1 MRAMSYLDAPKG
13 RRYIRTVGLV
23 CLVWAAAQCGAETV
37 WPGCAVKLV
46 PGRCA
51 KVETRGDVAYVTAVG
66 PGRANVWPAA
76 YFTFPEQ
83 RNLSGV
89 EAVKV
94 TITNCSD
101 EVLRVGVKI
110 KAVTEQGQTPDGG
123 TSVQAGKE
131 RTYRLP
137 LYLSNWVFDAP
148 HGLVGLKRNPSVGA
162 ASSFALEKTR
172 SIAVYFPA
180 GTENRTFGVSRVE
193 LVENGGPAPAAQKVL
208 HAATFS
214 PWVDAFGQANYV
226 EWPDK
231 VHSPEEIRAKGA
243 AEEKD
248 LAARPWAIPDADRF
262 GGWAKGPQLKATGHF
277 RTEKVDGKWW
287 LVDPDGH
294 LFFSQGVDHV
304 GNPSST
310 PIGGREHYF
319 EKLPPESGPTKAFW
333 GKMTRPALRYYYSD
347 PAHIPAKTF
356 DFGSYNL
363 YLKYGDDWRA
373 KNRATIHR
381 RMRSWGLNTIA
392 ASAPHVATA
401 GESRMPYTV
410 WMPARSRPIET
421 GKAHW
426 GALLDPF
433 APEFAENA
441 RKSAG
446 NLKQHADDPW
456 CIGFFSGNEQ
466 SWDASETGLARKIL
480 DAPDGQPAKVEFLRR
495 LAEKGIDPKQVPD
508 AELRAFGIA
517 VAEKYYSTVRDA
529 ARAVAP
535 QMLYLGDRLAWGC
548 PDVVRA
554 AAKYADVVTMNI
566 YDFVPSRDLPP
577 GSADK
582 PIMITEFHFGCYDT
596 GYFYASLIPV
606 KDQTS
611 RAAAYCAYV
620 RAALDNPR
628 FVGTHWFCWRD
639 CPITGY
645 CGEGANAQ
653 CGLVSMADVPYAEL
667 IGAIRTVAAEL
678 YPRRHSR

>member
-1 MRAMSYLDAPKG
+1 MKKIALMG
-13 RRYIRTVGLV
+13 MMMVVVGATLP
-23 CLVWAAAQCGAETV
+23 AAEPEVV
-37 WPGCAVKLV
+37 WPGGNVKV
-46 PGRCA
+46 VAGNCA
-51 KVETRGDVAYVTAVG
+51 KVETKDGVVYVTATP
-66 PGRANVWPAA
+66 PGRPNVWPAA
-76 YFTFPEQ
+76 YFTFPKL
-83 RNLSGV
+83 RDLSGV
-89 EAVKV
+89 ESVRVTLTNCCDETLRIGVKV
-94 TITNCSD
+94 
-101 EVLRVGVKI
+101 

-123 TSVQAGKE
+123 TSVQPGAA
-131 RTYRLP
+131 RTYNLR
-137 LYLSNWVFDAP
+137 LYLSNWIFDAP
-148 HGLVGLKRNPSVGA
+148 HGLVGLKRNPSVGS

-172 SIAVYFPA
+172 SISVYFPA
-180 GTENRTFGVSRVE
+180 GTEDRTFGVSRIE
-193 LVENGGPAPAAQKVL
+193 LVSGDGKPAPQKVL

-243 AEEKD
+243 QEEKG
-248 LAARPWAIPDADRF
+248 LEALPQAIPDADRF

-319 EKLPPESGPTKAFW
+319 EKLPPETGPTKAFW
-333 GKMTRPALRYYYSD
+333 GKMTHPALRYYYSD

-363 YLKYGDDWRA
+363 YLKYGADWRA
-373 KNRATIHR
+373 KNRAAIHR

-410 WMPARSRPIET
+410 WMPARSRPIAT
-421 GKAHW
+421 VKAHW

-433 APEFAENA
+433 APEFAENV
-441 RKSAG
+441 RTSAEK
-446 NLKQHADDPW
+446 LKQYADDPW

-466 SWDASETGLARKIL
+466 SWDSSETGLARKIL
-480 DAPDGQPAKVEFLRR
+480 DAPDDQPAKVEFLRR
-495 LAEKGIDPKQVPD
+495 LAEKGIATNAVPN

-535 QMLYLGDRLAWGC
+535 NLLYLGDRLAWGC

-566 YDFVPSRDLPP
+566 YDFVPARDLPP

-582 PIMITEFHFGCYDT
+582 PIMVTEFHFGCYDT

-606 KDQTS
+606 KDQTA

-628 FVGTHWFCWRD
+628 YVGTHWFCWRD
-639 CPITGY
+639 CPITGL

-667 IGAIRTVAAEL
+667 IGAIRTMAAEL
-678 YPRRHSR
+678 YPRRFGKEK